1 MKSIAVVGLGRFGM
15 ELVKNLSERDDVEVM
30 AIDTNPENVN
40 EAAKY
45 IQNVFICDCKKENA
59 LREIGI
65 QNVDHAIVAF
75 GQSESEKL
83 VSTVVTTILLK
94 KLGIKEITVRLDND
108 TYEETIIS
116 IGATNIIHPLRVA
129 SERLANN
136 LCNTMFLDNIT
147 LAGDYNIFE
156 LKVSPIFIETKV
168 SDLVEV
174 IKQKINI
181 ILVEREDESFI
192 PSGSDIIKPNDVI
205 YIFGEE
211 HKVNKVAKHFTLM
224 D

>member
-15 ELVKNLSERDDVEVM
+15 ELVKILSEKDVDVM
-30 AIDTNPENVN
+30 AIDSNPENVN
-40 EAAKY
+40 EAGKY
-45 IQNVFICDCKKENA
+45 IHNVFVCDCKNENA
-59 LREIGI
+59 LREVGI
-65 QNVDHAIVAF
+65 QNVDNAIVAF

-94 KLGIKEITVRLDND
+94 KLGIKEITVRLDNE
-108 TYEETIIS
+108 TYEETILS
-116 IGATNIIHPLRVA
+116 IGATNIIHPLKVA

-147 LAGDYNIFE
+147 LSGDYNIFE
-156 LKVSPIFIETKV
+156 LKVSPIFEEIKV
-168 SDLVEV
+168 SELAGA

-181 ILVEREDESFI
+181 ILVERDEENFI
-192 PSGSDIIKPNDVI
+192 PSGDDTIKPNDLI

-211 HKVNKVAKHFTLM
+211 NKVSKIASYFTLN
-224 D
+224 